1 MEAAGPSQPYEPMWM
16 PHLERLD
23 LESALQ
29 EGTAAPDIYAEVLE
43 SICGSTDD
51 SQAVEQYD
59 GSLGVTAAF
68 VASHQSAVAQVQ
80 WNDNLASLYTSP
92 GNVNAARWGTGT
104 MISRNLF
111 LTCGHLFDQTG
122 GGWERPRQNGTTN
135 IISPQEIAQNM
146 HLNFNYQVDPD
157 GNLRTEQRFAIA
169 ELIEYRLGGID
180 MAICR
185 ITGNPGDTYGWTP
198 VATNDAA
205 DNDMLCIIGHPA
217 GVPKRIE
224 AGPTLTLS
232 GNLIRYNDIDTLGG
246 NSGSGILR
254 AATGD
259 LVGVHT
265 NGGCNA
271 SGTGSNFGQRIS
283 SVRAVSPTLQ
293 ALDTSTAII
302 RDIATDF
309 GRDVATTTATRDK
322 PVISDIATS
331 AVRDVL
337 ATTSTRD
344 KPVLSDIGT
353 GVRRDLLVPTKPVD
367 DVKHAGLDKQ
377 FDNPIGFDPVRG
389 RPFVLS
395 TPHHAPG
402 VGRQETQAVEYEEV
416 LGQLG
421 AAIMEQ
427 QRALELLAEQ
437 YQAVA
442 AEYQELFG

>member
-1 MEAAGPSQPYEPMWM
+1 MEAAGPSQPDEPMLM
-16 PHLERLD
+16 PHLERIG
-23 LESALQ
+23 LESAMQ
-29 EGTAAPDIYAEVLE
+29 EGLAAPAIYSEILE
-43 SICGSTDD
+43 SLCGATDD
-51 SQAVEQYD
+51 SQPVEQYN

-68 VASHQSAVAQVQ
+68 VAAHQSPVAQVQ
-80 WNDNLASLYTSP
+80 WNDNLPTLYTSP
-92 GNVNAARWGTGT
+92 GNVNASRWGSGT
-104 MISRNLF
+104 MISRDLF

-135 IISPQEIAQNM
+135 IISAQEIAQNM

-157 GNLRTEQRFAIA
+157 GILRTEQRFAIA
-169 ELIEYRLGGID
+169 ELIEYRLGGVD

-185 ITGNPGDTYGWTP
+185 ITGNPGDTYGWTA
-198 VATNDAA
+198 VAANDAA
-205 DNDMLCIIGHPA
+205 DNDMLCIMGHPA

-254 AATGD
+254 ATSGD

-293 ALDTSTAII
+293 NLNTSTATI
-302 RDIATDF
+302 RDIATGF
-309 GRDVATTTATRDK
+309 ARDVVATTSTRDK
-322 PVISDIATS
+322 SAISDIATS
-331 AVRDVL
+331 AIRDVL
-337 ATTSTRD
+337 ATTATRD
-344 KPVLSDIGT
+344 KQPLTDIGT
-353 GVRRDLLVPTKPVD
+353 TVRRDVLGPTKPID

-377 FDNPIGFDPVRG
+377 FDNPIGFDPGHG
-389 RPFVLS
+389 RPFVLA

-402 VGRQETQAVEYEEV
+402 VGRQESQAVEYEEV